1 VTGTS
6 LGSPPL
12 GPPEGSGATDPTR
25 TARET
30 FASRFGAIITMVG
43 VALGL
48 GNVWRFPYM
57 VGRYGG
63 AAFVLFY
70 VLVVLVIGVP
80 GLMAE
85 WALGRHTRRGTV
97 GAFARAG
104 LPGGRFAG
112 WFFFVIV
119 IAATA
124 YYTNVIGW
132 VLYYAVG
139 EVARA
144 AGAALDASHVLPP
157 DTGISTRSLGLQMMC
172 TAAVTLSCV
181 VVLLRGLRS
190 GIERASRVVIPLLCV
205 ILVVLIVRSLT
216 LPNAWTGVE
225 WYILKFEMADLT
237 PRVMMAAIGHTVFS
251 LSLGGTF
258 MVVYGSYLTDRDSL
272 AANAGWTTFGDTFSG
287 LLAGLAIFPAV
298 FALGL
303 EPNSGPGLIFA
314 TLPKVFAAI
323 PVGWVFGVLFFV
335 GWLGAGYLSGLAAFE
350 VLVAGLTDNTA
361 LSRRQAVWLV
371 AAVVFVVAI
380 PPMLNNAVFIPW
392 DLTFGSGMQ
401 TLGALVAAVTV
412 GWAMDRSE
420 AIRALS
426 AGGDRPVPQWLYLW
440 IRWVIPGAL
449 LMVGVW
455 WLLTEALRTV
465 RGV

>member
-1 VTGTS
+1 MTVGHDSAASASTF
-6 LGSPPL
+6 
-12 GPPEGSGATDPTR
+12 
-25 TARET
+25 ARET
-30 FASRFGAIITMVG
+30 FASRFGAIVTMVG

-70 VLVVLVIGVP
+70 ILVVLVIGVP

-104 LPGGRFAG
+104 LPAGKAVG

-132 VLYYAVG
+132 VLYYAIG

-144 AGAALDASHVLPP
+144 LQLALDAAAVLPP
-157 DTGISTRSLGLQMMC
+157 DTGFSPRSLALQMAC
-172 TAAVTLSCV
+172 TAAVTLSCAF
-181 VVLLRGLRS
+181 VLLRGLRS
-190 GIERASRVVIPLLCV
+190 GIERASRIVIPTLCLILL
-205 ILVVLIVRSLT
+205 VLIGRSLT
-216 LPNAWTGVE
+216 LPNASAGVE
-225 WYILKFEMADLT
+225 WYILKFQLSDLT

-258 MVVYGSYLTDRDSL
+258 MVVYGSYLTDKDSL
-272 AANAGWTTFGDTFSG
+272 SANAWWTTFGDTFSG

-314 TLPKVFAAI
+314 TLPRVFAAI
-323 PVGWVFGVLFFV
+323 PLGWLFGLLFFL
-335 GWLGAGYLSGLAAFE
+335 GLLGAGYLSGLAAFE
-350 VLVAGLTDNTA
+350 VLVAGLTDNTR
-361 LSRRQAVWLV
+361 LSRRTVVWLV
-371 AAVVFVVAI
+371 AGVVFVVSI
-380 PPMLNNAVFIPW
+380 PPMINNRIFVPW

-401 TLGALVAAVTV
+401 TLGALVAVLTV
-412 GWAMDRSE
+412 GWAMDRTE
-420 AIRALS
+420 AIRSLS
-426 AGGDRPVPQWLYLW
+426 TDGRRPVPLWLYFW

-449 LMVGVW
+449 VFVGVW
-455 WLLTEALRTV
+455 WLLTDLLHV
-465 RGV
+465 VGGVP

>member
-1 VTGTS
+1 MTS
-6 LGSPPL
+6 STTEGGS
-12 GPPEGSGATDPTR
+12 
-25 TARET
+25 RET
-30 FASRFGAIITMVG
+30 FASRFGAIITMIG

-70 VLVVLVIGVP
+70 ILVVLVIGVP

-104 LPGGRFAG
+104 LPGGTAVG

-132 VLYYAVG
+132 VLYYAIG
-139 EVARA
+139 EIARA
-144 AGAALDASHVLPP
+144 IHVAFDASAVLPP
-157 DTGISTRSLGLQMMC
+157 DTGFVARSVLLQMAC

-181 VVLLRGLRS
+181 FVLLRGLRS
-190 GIERASRVVIPLLCV
+190 GIEKASSIVIPLLCV
-205 ILVVLIVRSLT
+205 ILLVLIGRALT
-216 LPNAWTGVE
+216 LPNAMAGVE
-225 WYILKFEMADLT
+225 WYILKFQASDLT

-258 MVVYGSYLTDRDSL
+258 MVVYGSYLTDSDSL
-272 AANAGWTTFGDTFSG
+272 TANAWWTTFGDTFSG

-298 FALGL
+298 FSLGL

-323 PVGWVFGVLFFV
+323 PAGWLFGLLFFI
-335 GWLGAGYLSGLAAFE
+335 GLLGAGYLSGLAAFE
-350 VLVAGLTDNTA
+350 VLVAGLTDNTK
-361 LSRRQAVWLV
+361 LSRKTVVWLV
-371 AAVVFVVAI
+371 AAVVFVVSI
-380 PPMLNNAVFIPW
+380 PPMINNKIFVPW

-401 TLGALVAAVTV
+401 TLGALVAVVTV
-412 GWAMDRSE
+412 GWAMNRGE

-426 AGGDRPVPQWLYLW
+426 AGGERPVPIWLYHW

-449 LMVGVW
+449 LLVGIW
-455 WLLTEALRTV
+455 WMLTDLLHV
-465 RGV
+465 VGGVQ

>member
-1 VTGTS
+1 MTDRS
-6 LGSPPL
+6 LST
-12 GPPEGSGATDPTR
+12 ATL
-25 TARET
+25 ARET

-104 LPGGRFAG
+104 LPVGTAVG

-139 EVARA
+139 EIARA
-144 AGAALDASHVLPP
+144 LRVGLDASAVLPP
-157 DTGISTRSLGLQMMC
+157 ETGFSPRSLALQMAC
-172 TAAVTLSCV
+172 TAAVTLSCAF
-181 VVLLRGLRS
+181 VLLRGLRS
-190 GIERASRVVIPLLCV
+190 GIERASRIVIPTLCLILL
-205 ILVVLIVRSLT
+205 VLIGRALT
-216 LPNAWTGVE
+216 LPNALAGVE
-225 WYILKFEMADLT
+225 WYILKFQVSDLT
-237 PRVMMAAIGHTVFS
+237 PRVMMAAIGHAVFS

-258 MVVYGSYLTDRDSL
+258 MVVYGSYLTDNDSL
-272 AANAGWTTFGDTFSG
+272 VANAWWTTFGDTFSG

-314 TLPKVFAAI
+314 TLPQVFAAI
-323 PVGWVFGVLFFV
+323 PLGWVFGLLFFV
-335 GWLGAGYLSGLAAFE
+335 GLLGAGYLSGLAAFE
-350 VLVAGLTDNTA
+350 VLVAGLTDNTR
-361 LSRRQAVWLV
+361 LTRRAVVWLV
-371 AAVVFVVAI
+371 AGVVVIVSI
-380 PPMLNNAVFIPW
+380 PPMINNRIFVPW

-401 TLGALVAAVTV
+401 TLGALVAAITV

-420 AIRALS
+420 AIKALS
-426 AGGDRPVPQWLYLW
+426 AGGERPVPLWLYHW

-449 LMVGVW
+449 LLVGAW
-455 WLLTEALRTV
+455 WLLTDLLDV
-465 RGV
+465 VGGVQ

>member
-1 VTGTS
+1 
-6 LGSPPL
+6 
-12 GPPEGSGATDPTR
+12 
-25 TARET
+25 
-30 FASRFGAIITMVG
+30 
-43 VALGL
+43 
-48 GNVWRFPYM
+48 M

-104 LPGGRFAG
+104 LPGGKAVG

-132 VLYYAVG
+132 VLYYAAG

-144 AGAALDASHVLPP
+144 LRVPLDASAVLPP
-157 DTGISTRSLGLQMMC
+157 DTGFSSRALLLQMTC
-172 TAAVTLSCV
+172 TALVTLSCAL
-181 VVLLRGLRS
+181 VLLRGLRS
-190 GIERASRVVIPLLCV
+190 GIERASRIVIPTLCLILL
-205 ILVVLIVRSLT
+205 VLIARALT
-216 LPNAWTGVE
+216 LPNAMAGVE
-225 WYILKFEMADLT
+225 WYILKFQASDLT

-258 MVVYGSYLTDRDSL
+258 MVVYGSYLTDQDSL
-272 AANAGWTTFGDTFSG
+272 TANAWWTTFGDTFSG

-303 EPNSGPGLIFA
+303 QPNSGPGLIFA

-323 PVGWVFGVLFFV
+323 PAGWLFGLLFFL
-335 GWLGAGYLSGLAAFE
+335 GLLGAGYLSGLAAFE
-350 VLVAGLTDNTA
+350 VLVAALTDNTKLA
-361 LSRRQAVWLV
+361 RRTVVWLV
-371 AAVVFVVAI
+371 AAVVFVVSI
-380 PPMLNNAVFIPW
+380 PPMINNRIFVPW

-412 GWAMDRSE
+412 GWAMQRGE
-420 AIRALS
+420 AMRALS
-426 AGGDRPVPQWLYLW
+426 AGGERPVPVWLYLW

-449 LMVGVW
+449 VLVGVW
-455 WLLTEALRTV
+455 WLLTDLLHVTG
-465 RGV
+465 GVQ

>member
-1 VTGTS
+1 MSDALAET
-6 LGSPPL
+6 
-12 GPPEGSGATDPTR
+12 ATAGHT
-25 TARET
+25 RET
-30 FASRFGAIITMVG
+30 FASRFGAIITMIG

-104 LPGGRFAG
+104 LPGGTVVG
-112 WFFFVIV
+112 WFFFVV
-119 IAATA
+119 VVAATA

-132 VLYYAVG
+132 VLYYAGG

-144 AGAALDASHVLPP
+144 AGVRGDASVVLPP
-157 DTGISTRSLGLQMMC
+157 DTGFSAHALVLQMAC
-172 TAAVTLSCV
+172 TAAVTLSCAL
-181 VVLLRGLRS
+181 VLLKGLRS
-190 GIERASRVVIPLLCV
+190 GIERASRIVIPALCI
-205 ILVVLIVRSLT
+205 ILAVLIVRALT
-216 LPNAWTGVE
+216 LPNAWAGVE
-225 WYILKFEMADLT
+225 WYILKFRAADLT
-237 PRVMMAAIGHTVFS
+237 PKVMMAAIGHAVFS

-258 MVVYGSYLTDRDSL
+258 MVVYGSYLTESDSL
-272 AANAGWTTFGDTFSG
+272 TANAGWTTFGDTVSG

-314 TLPKVFAAI
+314 TLPRVFAAI
-323 PVGWVFGVLFFV
+323 PAGWLFGLLFFL
-335 GWLGAGYLSGLAAFE
+335 GLLGAGYLSGLAAFE
-350 VLVAGLTDNTA
+350 VLVAGLTDNTR
-361 LSRRQAVWLV
+361 LSRRAAVWLI
-371 AAVVFVVAI
+371 AAVVFVVSI
-380 PPMLNNAVFIPW
+380 PPMINMRVFVPW

-401 TLGALVAAVTV
+401 TLGALVAVITV
-412 GWAMDRSE
+412 GWAMNRAE
-420 AIRALS
+420 AMRALS
-426 AGGDRPVPQWLYLW
+426 AGSDSPVPAWLYTW

-449 LMVGVW
+449 LLVGVW
-455 WLLTEALRTV
+455 WLLTELLHVVASA
-465 RGV
+465 

>member
-1 VTGTS
+1 MSEPNVT
-6 LGSPPL
+6 
-12 GPPEGSGATDPTR
+12 
-25 TARET
+25 RET
-30 FASRFGAIITMVG
+30 FASRFGAIITMIG

-70 VLVVLVIGVP
+70 ILVVLVIGVP

-97 GAFARAG
+97 GAFERAG
-104 LPGGRFAG
+104 LPAGKLVG

-119 IAATA
+119 VAATA

-139 EVARA
+139 EIARA
-144 AGAALDASHVLPP
+144 LRAPLDESAVLPP
-157 DTGISTRSLGLQMMC
+157 DTGFSSRSVLLQMTC
-172 TAAVTLSCV
+172 TAAITLSCAF
-181 VVLLRGLRS
+181 VLLRGLRS
-190 GIERASRVVIPLLCV
+190 GIERASRIVIPLLCV
-205 ILVVLIVRSLT
+205 ILVVLIGRALT
-216 LPNAWTGVE
+216 LPNAYAGVE
-225 WYILKFEMADLT
+225 WYILKFDWADLT
-237 PRVMMAAIGHTVFS
+237 PRVMVAAIGHAVFS

-258 MVVYGSYLTDRDSL
+258 MVVYGSYLTDQDSL
-272 AANAGWTTFGDTFSG
+272 TSNAWWTTFGDTFSG

-298 FALGL
+298 FSLGL

-323 PVGWVFGVLFFV
+323 PAGWLFGLLFFI
-335 GWLGAGYLSGLAAFE
+335 GLLGAGYLSGLAAFE
-350 VLVAGLTDNTA
+350 VLVAALTDNTRM
-361 LSRRQAVWLV
+361 SRTKVVWLV
-371 AAVVFVVAI
+371 AGLVFMVSI
-380 PPMLNNAVFIPW
+380 PPMVNNRVFVPW

-401 TLGALVAAVTV
+401 TLGAIVAVVTV
-412 GWAMDRSE
+412 GWALKRGE
-420 AIRALS
+420 AIAALS
-426 AGGDRPVPQWLYLW
+426 VGGAKPVPVWLYQW

-449 LMVGVW
+449 LLVGVW
-455 WLLTEALRTV
+455 WLLTELL
-465 RGV
+465 GVVGGAP

>member
-1 VTGTS
+1 MSDT
-6 LGSPPL
+6 
-12 GPPEGSGATDPTR
+12 
-25 TARET
+25 TAGVAVSSADRRET
-30 FASRFGAIITMVG
+30 FASRFGAIITMIG

-57 VGRYGG
+57 VGRFGG

-70 VLVVLVIGVP
+70 LAVVLVIGVP

-85 WALGRHTRRGTV
+85 WALGRYTRRGTV

-104 LPGGRFAG
+104 LPGGTAVG
-112 WFFFVIV
+112 WFFFLIV

-144 AGAALDASHVLPP
+144 ARVALDVGAVLPP
-157 DTGISTRSLGLQMMC
+157 DTGFSSKSLLLQMGC

-181 VVLLRGLRS
+181 FVLLRGLRG
-190 GIERASRVVIPLLCV
+190 GIERASRIVIPLLCI
-205 ILVVLIVRSLT
+205 ILGVLIGRALT
-216 LPNAWTGVE
+216 LPNARAGVE
-225 WYILKFEMADLT
+225 WYILKFQASDLT
-237 PRVMMAAIGHTVFS
+237 PRVMMAAIGHAVFS

-258 MVVYGSYLTDRDSL
+258 MVVYGSYLTDQDSL
-272 AANAGWTTFGDTFSG
+272 TANAWWTTFGDTFSG

-298 FALGL
+298 FSLGL
-303 EPNSGPGLIFA
+303 APNSGPGLIFA

-323 PVGWVFGVLFFV
+323 PVGWLFGLLFFI
-335 GWLGAGYLSGLAAFE
+335 GLLGAGYLSGLAAFE
-350 VLVAGLTDNTA
+350 VLVAALTDNTK
-361 LSRRQAVWLV
+361 LSRRAVVWLI
-371 AAVVFVVAI
+371 ALVVFVVSI
-380 PPMLNNAVFIPW
+380 PPMINNRVFIPW

-412 GWAMDRSE
+412 GWAMKRAD
-420 AIRALS
+420 AIAALS
-426 AGGDRPVPQWLYLW
+426 AGGERAVPMWLYLW

-449 LMVGVW
+449 ILVGVW
-455 WLLTEALRTV
+455 WLLTDVLHRV
-465 RGV
+465 GSV